1 MKLFKLTGWILGV
14 LGFSL
19 VFGSVSLS
27 KELKVGFVG
36 PLTGPAAKVGTEFK
50 SAVDMA
56 FDEVGYRV
64 GEYGIKLVW
73 IDSESDPEKAVRAY
87 EQAALRD
94 RIDVSMINWH
104 SSVAIALMNVV
115 SKNRIPHYFGIGA
128 AGTINEKY
136 KSNPKRYG
144 YWIGKGWPE
153 PTKTT
158 AGYAQMVED
167 AVKRGIYA
175 PRNKKFVVFGE
186 DTDWGRSVG
195 KGYRK
200 VMEDIGWE
208 CVSEDYFRP
217 DETDFYPLLTSYK
230 KKDVSIM
237 IGTNSVPPSVAALT
251 KQKAEVGVRALL
263 FCEGIADSGDWY
275 KLMGPASNG
284 AIEGRATWVTP
295 GHLAF
300 AKKFR
305 ELYGFEPSA
314 AAAGQVYDYSRFF
327 IKCLNAALKKYG
339 ELNRKTLYRFGQEFV
354 MTGKIASDKGIVH
367 DELVYT
373 PANFPDPEFGPGK
386 WMFPII
392 QYSQGNPTVVWPPSQ
407 KTGELFIPEN
417 AK

>member
-1 MKLFKLTGWILGV
+1 MAKT
-14 LGFSL
+14 
-19 VFGSVSLS
+19 
-27 KELKVGFVG
+27 LKVGFVG

-56 FDEVGYRV
+56 FNEVGYKV
-64 GEYGIKLVW
+64 EDYDIELVW

-87 EQAALRD
+87 EQAALKEN
-94 RIDVSMINWH
+94 IDVSMINWH

-128 AGTINEKY
+128 AGTINEKF
-136 KSNPKRYG
+136 KSNPKRYS

-158 AGYAQMVED
+158 AGYAQMVQD
-167 AVKRGIYA
+167 AMDRGLYS

-217 DETDFYPLLTSYK
+217 DETDFYPLMTSYK
-230 KKDVSIM
+230 KLDASIM
-237 IGTNSVPPSVAALT
+237 IGTNSVPPSVAAFV
-251 KQKAEVGVRALL
+251 KQKAEIGVRALL
-263 FCEGIADSGDWY
+263 FCEAMADSGEWY

-295 GHLAF
+295 KH
-300 AKKFR
+300 KKFAAKFKSI
-305 ELYGFEPSA
+305 YGFDPSA

-327 IKCLNAALKKYG
+327 IKCLNAALKEYG
-339 ELNRKTLYRFGQEFV
+339 SLNRKTLHKFGQEFV
-354 MTGKIASDKGIVH
+354 MTGKIASDPGIVH
-367 DELVYT
+367 DSLYYT
-373 PANFPDPEFGPGK
+373 PANFPDPEFGPGR

-392 QYSQGNPTVVWPPSQ
+392 QYFEGKPTVVWPPSQ
-407 KTGELFIPEN
+407 KTGELIIPES

>member
-1 MKLFKLTGWILGV
+1 MKLRKMTCLVLALG
-14 LGFSL
+14 LICSATAFA
-19 VFGSVSLS
+19 

-56 FDEVGYRV
+56 FTEVGYKV
-64 GEYGIKLVW
+64 GDYDIKLVW

-94 RIDVSMINWH
+94 NIDVSMINWH

-136 KSNPKRYG
+136 NSNPKRYG
-144 YWIGKGWPE
+144 YYIGKGWPE

-158 AGYAQMVED
+158 AGYAQMIED
-167 AVKRGIYA
+167 AIARNIYA
-175 PRNKKFVVFGE
+175 PRNHKFIVFGE

-230 KKDVSIM
+230 KLDASVM
-237 IGTNSVPPSVAALT
+237 IGTNSVPPSVAALV
-251 KQKAEVGVRALL
+251 KQKSEIGVQALL
-263 FCEGIADSGDWY
+263 FCEGVADSGEWY
-275 KLMGPASNG
+275 DLMGPASNG
-284 AIEGRATWVTP
+284 TIEGRATWVTP
-295 GHLAF
+295 RHKAF
-300 AKKFR
+300 ARKFKDA
-305 ELYGFEPSA
+305 YGFVPSA
-314 AAAGQVYDYSRFF
+314 AAAGQVYDWSRFF
-327 IKCLNAALKKYG
+327 VKCLNGALKEYG
-339 ELNRKTLYRFGQEFV
+339 TLNRKTLHKFGQEFV
-354 MTGKIASDKGIVH
+354 MTGKIHSDQGIVH
-367 DELVYT
+367 DQLVFT
-373 PANFPDPEFGPGK
+373 PENFPDPEFGPGK

-392 QYSQGNPTVVWPPSQ
+392 QYHDGQPTVVWPPSQ
-407 KTGELFIPEN
+407 KTGDLIIPES